1 MASPTLTYS
10 HQALSVTDIVI
21 RLKGKGLAFAD
32 ETEAVKWL
40 KVISYFRFASYLR
53 PFEVAGTD
61 HVFKPLASFE
71 KAKLLYDFD
80 ARLRMLCFD
89 AIQRVE
95 VAVRAKMIQY
105 LSMAHGAFWFM
116 DMGLCESQLLYLK
129 NMSSVQREVERARKE
144 DFIKEH
150 FAKYAWPEFPPAW
163 KTLELSSFGTLS
175 KLYANCNDNGVK
187 KRIARELN
195 LPQHEVLESWLV
207 AIGNLRNACAH
218 HSRVWNRVFPM
229 TPKVDLSLRGDWITD
244 VSMPVNKVYAIL
256 CCVQYLLDAVDDANV
271 LKQELKALLGMYPM
285 VDVAAMG
292 FSENWDEEPLWKTDI
307 ADDSEEASEDGAI
320 VSSDGNTSDEPASG
334 VSEAVSEEAEAA
346 VEKSGSDEVDTASD
360 EVKD

>member
-1 MASPTLTYS
+1 
-10 HQALSVTDIVI
+10 
-21 RLKGKGLAFAD
+21 
-32 ETEAVKWL
+32 
-40 KVISYFRFASYLR
+40 
-53 PFEVAGTD
+53 
-61 HVFKPLASFE
+61 
-71 KAKLLYDFD
+71 
-80 ARLRMLCFD
+80 
-89 AIQRVE
+89 
-95 VAVRAKMIQY
+95 
-105 LSMAHGAFWFM
+105 
-116 DMGLCESQLLYLK
+116 
-129 NMSSVQREVERARKE
+129 
-144 DFIKEH
+144 
-150 FAKYAWPEFPPAW
+150 
-163 KTLELSSFGTLS
+163 
-175 KLYANCNDNGVK
+175 
-187 KRIARELN
+187 
-195 LPQHEVLESWLV
+195 
-207 AIGNLRNACAH
+207 
-218 HSRVWNRVFPM
+218 M